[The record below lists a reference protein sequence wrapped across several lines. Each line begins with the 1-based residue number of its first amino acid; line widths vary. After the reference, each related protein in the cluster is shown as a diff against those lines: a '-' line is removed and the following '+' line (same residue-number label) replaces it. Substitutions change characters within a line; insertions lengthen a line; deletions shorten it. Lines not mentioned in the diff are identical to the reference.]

1 MKNNTILQ
9 NYINDGYVIS
19 KNLLED
25 NEILSLRKEFDEEFV
40 DQNENEGVS
49 RLLDDF
55 KNPELAKKII
65 KIFSSNHLKKIKVKL
80 EELSKSR
87 VSLLPPFEVHKNYH
101 VNLREFHG
109 WHRDCGGEMRYDYCK
124 NILSKKNYLFSKVGI
139 YLQNNGDY
147 GGSIDV
153 IKTSHRNFSKFKVLI
168 RKIKNIPLKTIFFL
182 HKFFKK
188 LYLLIPES
196 FFMFMLKGKKLFPQK
211 GSAVFFDSRI
221 IHRGSPISKKNLND
235 VKFISGKYKAFLPK
249 IFDKYSIYCH
259 FGSTEAVD
267 SYMFDRLKRAGN
279 SDELKRWIKQ
289 IKFISEYDMSLAD
302 EINLIIDPIKKKY
315 SKYL

>member
-1 MKNNTILQ
+1 
-9 NYINDGYVIS
+9 
-19 KNLLED
+19 
-25 NEILSLRKEFDEEFV
+25 
-40 DQNENEGVS
+40 
-49 RLLDDF
+49 
-55 KNPELAKKII
+55 
-65 KIFSSNHLKKIKVKL
+65 
-80 EELSKSR
+80 
-87 VSLLPPFEVHKNYH
+87 
-101 VNLREFHG
+101 
-109 WHRDCGGEMRYDYCK
+109 
-124 NILSKKNYLFSKVGI
+124 
-139 YLQNNGDY
+139 
-147 GGSIDV
+147 
-153 IKTSHRNFSKFKVLI
+153 
-168 RKIKNIPLKTIFFL
+168 
-182 HKFFKK
+182 
-188 LYLLIPES
+188 
-196 FFMFMLKGKKLFPQK
+196 MFMLKGKKLFPQK